1 MLKWVLIIGLV
12 LLGLTAG
19 GLIIGLTS
27 QQPFM
32 FGAAILCLSPLSAF
46 FLGGA
51 TFAVASNYTISP
63 KMKAAKGGVA
73 ANDVRRANIG

>member
-1 MLKWVLIIGLV
+1 MLKWLLIIGLV
-12 LLGLTAG
+12 LGVLTAG

-51 TFAVASNYTISP
+51 TFSMASNYTISP
-63 KMKAAKGGVA
+63 KSKAAKGVAGVNA
-73 ANDVRRANIG
+73 AGRSVIG